1 MTLDQFNALTYDE
14 AMKDLLRCC
23 GARRWASHMAARRP
37 FHTVDEA
44 FALADKTWASCD
56 RSDAAEAF
64 RQQPR
69 INELLGVRPKSLMD
83 DLPRR
88 LLAAHDAYEEQFGYH
103 FVACPTGKT
112 AEELLAQ
119 MQERMVNPPAREL
132 NVAALEQAQIMRIR
146 LGKLL
151 QEESKR

>member
-23 GARRWASHMAARRP
+23 GARRWAAQMVARRP
-37 FHTVDEA
+37 FHTLDEV
-44 FALADKTWASCD
+44 FDLADKMWASCD

-69 INELLGVRPKSLMD
+69 IGDLLRVRPRSLMD

-88 LLAAHDAYEEQFGYH
+88 LLAAHDAYEERFGFH
-103 FVACPTGKT
+103 FVASSTGKT
-112 AEELLAQ
+112 ADELLAQ
-119 MQERMVNPPAREL
+119 MEERMLNTAAREL

-146 LGKLL
+146 LSKLL
-151 QEESKR
+151 QEESK